1 MDFIQVSHLY
11 KTYPQGH
18 HALKNINFS
27 ISKGEYV
34 YLTGPS
40 GAGKSTL
47 FNILACFDQATS
59 GKIQVG
65 SFHLAEMKQKSIA
78 MFRRRIGVIFQDYKL
93 LENGTVCE
101 NVALPLKICG
111 ENKKTVQHKVA
122 ALLEQVGL
130 EQYTHEY
137 PLHLSGG
144 EQQRVA
150 IARALVHNPEFV
162 IADEPTGSLDKE
174 KTKEIIGLLE
184 ASNAR
189 GTTFLIATHDT
200 DLVEKSRH
208 RVLRLKF
215 GEIQK

>member
-1 MDFIQVSHLY
+1 MAFVEVSQLY

-18 HALKNINFS
+18 HALKNVNFS
-27 ISKGEYV
+27 IGKGEYV

-47 FNILACFDQATS
+47 FNILACFDQVTT

-65 SFHLAEMKQKSIA
+65 NFQLNDLKKRDVAF
-78 MFRRRIGVIFQDYKL
+78 FRRRIGVIFQDYKL
-93 LENGTVCE
+93 LETETVFE

-111 ENKKTVQHKVA
+111 ESKRQIESKVSTI
-122 ALLEQVGL
+122 LDQVGL
-130 EQYTHEY
+130 TPYLDEY

-150 IARALVHNPEFV
+150 IARALVHSPEFV

-174 KTKEIIGLLE
+174 KTKEIIALLE
-184 ASNAR
+184 AANAR
-189 GTTFLIATHDT
+189 GTTCLVATHDV

-208 RVLRLKF
+208 RILRLKN
-215 GEIQK
+215 GELQK

>member
-1 MDFIQVSHLY
+1 MDFVQVSHLY

-18 HALKNINFS
+18 HALKNVNFS

-59 GKIQVG
+59 GKVQVG
-65 SFHLAEMKQKSIA
+65 TFNFADLKQKSVA

-93 LENGTVCE
+93 LENETVYE

-111 ENKKTVQHKVA
+111 ESSATIENKVA
-122 ALLEQVGL
+122 MLLEQVGL
-130 EQYTHEY
+130 EKYIHEY

-150 IARALVHNPEFV
+150 IARALVHNPELV

-174 KTKEIIGLLE
+174 KTKEIIALLE
-184 ASNAR
+184 SSNAR

-208 RVLRLKF
+208 RVLRLKQ
-215 GEIQK
+215 GEIL